1 MHRDGYG
8 MLLSASIRNMWSQV
22 FTLRHD
28 FPVITL
34 PLVKTIFNFIIF
46 LSASSDGAAR
56 LWDVAEG
63 TVQREYTGHQKAI
76 TALALED
83 IAKE

>member
-1 MHRDGYG
+1 MGLGCCFQPRFTIRGHRYLHND
-8 MLLSASIRNMWSQV
+8 MLFPSQIQSIC
-22 FTLRHD
+22 
-28 FPVITL
+28 
-34 PLVKTIFNFIIF
+34 PLLFKTNF
-46 LSASSDGAAR
+46 LASSDGAAR

>member
-1 MHRDGYG
+1 MGLGCCFQPRF
-8 MLLSASIRNMWSQV
+8 SIRGHRYLHNDILFPSQ
-22 FTLRHD
+22 
-28 FPVITL
+28 IQSIS
-34 PLVKTIFNFIIF
+34 PLLFKINFFKF
-46 LSASSDGAAR
+46 LASSDGAAR

>member
-1 MHRDGYG
+1 MY
-8 MLLSASIRNMWSQV
+8 N
-22 FTLRHD
+22 
-28 FPVITL
+28 
-34 PLVKTIFNFIIF
+34 II
-46 LSASSDGAAR
+46 LASSDGAAR